1 MLAQL
6 IIILLVTN
14 VVLFLG
20 LRLIFHRQLDVA
32 IQRLQKLHQEN
43 LDREAQLKREYELA
57 QEEHRQEVERG
68 KQEAVKIKEM
78 AKEGMNRL
86 KEEIVA
92 RAKEEA
98 EALIASGKKEAEE
111 YKELAKQEL
120 EKKAIQLS
128 LELVKSTFSSDAV
141 ESLHAQFIDEIIAVI
156 NKLDDPRLKIQANE
170 VKISAA
176 FPINEKQKA
185 ALLSTLNQKTG
196 RQLNLEVKIDE
207 SIIAG
212 LIINLG
218 ELILDA
224 SLQNRLKR
232 ALEHL

>member
-1 MLAQL
+1 MIAQL
-6 IIILLVTN
+6 IIILVITN
-14 VVLFLG
+14 VGLFLL
-20 LRLIFHRQLDVA
+20 LRFIFHRQLDVA

-57 QEEHRQEVERG
+57 QEEHRKEVEKG
-68 KQEAVKIKEM
+68 KEEAAKIKEI

-86 KEEIVA
+86 KEEITVK
-92 RAKEEA
+92 AKEEA

-111 YKELAKQEL
+111 YKELAKQDL
-120 EKKAIQLS
+120 DKKAIKIS
-128 LELVKSTFSSDAV
+128 LELVKSTFSSQAV

-156 NKLDDPRLKIQANE
+156 DKLDDPRLKIHTDE

-185 ALLSTLNQKTG
+185 ALLSTLNHKTG
-196 RQLNLEVKIDE
+196 RQLHLEIKTDE

-224 SLQNRLKR
+224 SLQNRLRR